1 MRLRTLWTTAWQNTR
16 GGGIRSIL
24 TVLAVVVGAFTLTLT
39 TGVGAGVH
47 GHIDRAVAELGDPDE
62 LHVRLAD
69 DGSQAAR
76 GPTTYRGAD
85 AAPRTESGQL
95 LLREQNLDTIAGIP
109 GIVGVRPV
117 IQVDPEYV
125 QGPDG
130 QRWDLDLDLLS
141 TLEDDRSTIAIPPD
155 WVPLLG
161 GVGFELSVGVLT
173 LDGQEVV
180 VPVDVTEVLDAQ
192 APPGALPVPS
202 RGFVEALEDA
212 RYQGAADVPRTYAT
226 ADAWVADVADIPAVV
241 AALEEAG
248 FLATTIEDEL
258 GLIGTIVN
266 GIVGTLSGFAAIAL
280 IAAGLGIVNA
290 LVMSTHERTREIGLM
305 RALGLGTG
313 RVFTVFCLEAVII
326 GGLGALLGIGA
337 GIGVGL
343 ASATLIAGA
352 ALRSLPASALFAVDP
367 TVVGSIFLAVVT
379 LAFLAGV
386 SPALRAARRPPIT
399 ALRHE

>member
-47 GHIDRAVAELGDPDE
+47 GQIDRAVAEVGRPDE

-69 DGSQAAR
+69 DGFQGAG
-76 GPTTYRGAD
+76 GPMNYRGAD
-85 AAPRTESGQL
+85 AAPRAESGQL
-95 LLREQNLDTIAGIP
+95 LLREQDLDTIARTP
-109 GIVGVRPV
+109 GIIGVRPV
-117 IQVDPEYV
+117 IQVDPEYL
-125 QGPDG
+125 QGLDG

-141 TLEDDRSTIAIPPD
+141 PLEDERSKIALPPD

-161 GVGFELSVGVLT
+161 GVGTGLSVGVLT
-173 LDGQEVV
+173 LDGSEVI
-180 VPVDVTEVLDAQ
+180 VPVDVVEVLDAQ
-192 APPGALPVPS
+192 TPPGALPVPS
-202 RGFVEALEDA
+202 RGLVEALEDA
-212 RYQGAADVPRTYAT
+212 RHQGAVDVPRTYAT
-226 ADAWVADVADIPAVV
+226 ADARIADPTDIPTVV

-258 GLIGTIVN
+258 GLMGTIVT

-280 IAAGLGIVNA
+280 LAAGLGIVNA
-290 LVMSTHERTREIGLM
+290 LVMSTHERTREVGLM

-313 RVFTVFCLEAVII
+313 KVFTVFCLEAVII

-343 ASATLIAGA
+343 GAATLITGM
-352 ALRSLPASALFAVDP
+352 ALRSLPASAIFAVDP
-367 TVVGSIFLAVVT
+367 TAIGSIFLAVVT